1 LDASIDTN
9 ISKEHQKGSS
19 KMSSNHDIAA
29 ATSKKNKLRK
39 RYNKLV
45 VIDLKKRS
53 LLRNLIKHNTLC
65 EHKQIYTQ
73 ANAICRRISSS
84 YEEGNITTKQAMEL
98 MLEAHNQMSHIGL
111 PKEVVTGD
119 ISKRLDKIER
129 KDNMAFKA
137 IIANTNLVNKLNNG
151 SNVSTQTRSEKE
163 TSDKYSES
171 YWAEV
176 I

>member
-1 LDASIDTN
+1 MILLAS
-9 ISKEHQKGSS
+9 
-19 KMSSNHDIAA
+19 
-29 ATSKKNKLRK
+29 TSKKNNLRK

-53 LLRNLIKHNTLC
+53 LLRNLIKQNTLC

-98 MLEAHNQMSHIGL
+98 MLEAHIQMSHIGL
-111 PKEVVTGD
+111 PKEVVAGD

-129 KDNMAFKA
+129 KENRSFRVTMP
-137 IIANTNLVNKLNNG
+137 NTNRVNNL
-151 SNVSTQTRSEKE
+151 SNSSKDMIKNRSEKE
-163 TSDKYSES
+163 TSDKYSRELLGRD
-171 YWAEV
+171 Y
-176 I
+176 IR